1 MDKDVKDAVEAL
13 KLEMH
18 KVRLEALATRVG
30 LLSLARSH
38 PNRQQLVADFY
49 KGSEQAIATAVSQIY
64 PDDLLNHLRDE
75 IEAIREDLRRIAYGG
90 RQ

>member
-1 MDKDVKDAVEAL
+1 MNKDVKDAIEAL
-13 KLEMH
+13 KLDIH

-30 LLSLARSH
+30 FMALVRSH

-49 KGSEQAIATAVSQIY
+49 KGSEQAIATAVSRIY
-64 PDDLLNHLRDE
+64 PDELVNHLRDE
-75 IEAIREDLRRIAYGG
+75 IEAIREDLRRISYGG